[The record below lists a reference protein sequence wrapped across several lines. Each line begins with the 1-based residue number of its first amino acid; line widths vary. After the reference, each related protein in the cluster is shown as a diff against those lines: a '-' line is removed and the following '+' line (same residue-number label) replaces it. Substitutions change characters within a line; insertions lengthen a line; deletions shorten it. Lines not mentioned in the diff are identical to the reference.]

1 MKRGYALQDLAG
13 KRLKPHSPHEG
24 WPWTKLISGRYEAR
38 QNKNMH
44 DKGLELVDK
53 LWGKILRDGTKEHR
67 ELLCLTVL
75 DAVKNGNVELIVK
88 IFRTYP
94 PAIWK
99 IDQNKRNTFFLA
111 ILNRQVK
118 IFNLIYEL
126 QGWKVIRL
134 VNTDSKGNN
143 ALHMVAKMPPK
154 ESLNVVTGAAL
165 QMQRELLWFK
175 EVENLVTP
183 QAKVSLNKDKYTP
196 YSLFTANHETLRKD
210 GEKWM
215 KTTATSCFVV
225 AALVATIAFTS
236 ALTLPGG
243 DNQNNGI
250 PIFQRDPIFITFAI
264 ADAISLVSSSIAIV
278 MFLGILT
285 SRYAQ
290 DDFLRSLPLKLL
302 IGLSA
307 LFFSIALMMVA
318 FASTFFIIFKAKLPL
333 TSIPAV
339 VAILATI
346 PIGIFALDQFP
357 LLIDIYLS
365 TYGAK
370 HLFRNNHRIYK
381 EKKNGGRGHFLK
393 LKTLALNWL
402 RRNK

>member
-1 MKRGYALQDLAG
+1 MAFLGSNCKII
-13 KRLKPHSPHEG
+13 LKV
-24 WPWTKLISGRYEAR
+24 
-38 QNKNMH
+38 M
-44 DKGLELVDK
+44 
-53 LWGKILRDGTKEHR
+53 
-67 ELLCLTVL
+67 
-75 DAVKNGNVELIVK
+75 
-88 IFRTYP
+88 
-94 PAIWK
+94 
-99 IDQNKRNTFFLA
+99 
-111 ILNRQVK
+111 
-118 IFNLIYEL
+118 IFNLV
-126 QGWKVIRL
+126 Q
-134 VNTDSKGNN
+134 
-143 ALHMVAKMPPK
+143 
-154 ESLNVVTGAAL
+154 
-165 QMQRELLWFK
+165 

-183 QAKVSLNKDKYTP
+183 EAKVFLNKDKYTP
-196 YSLFTANHETLRKD
+196 YSLFTENHETLRKD

-243 DNQNNGI
+243 DDQNNGI
-250 PIFQRDPIFITFAI
+250 PIFQRDPIFMTFAI

-290 DDFLRSLPLKLL
+290 DNFLTSLPFKLL
-302 IGLSA
+302 IGLST

-339 VAILATI
+339 VAILTTI
-346 PIGIFALDQFP
+346 PIGIFAFDQFP

-381 EKKNGGRGHFLK
+381 LRKEK
-393 LKTLALNWL
+393 
-402 RRNK
+402 